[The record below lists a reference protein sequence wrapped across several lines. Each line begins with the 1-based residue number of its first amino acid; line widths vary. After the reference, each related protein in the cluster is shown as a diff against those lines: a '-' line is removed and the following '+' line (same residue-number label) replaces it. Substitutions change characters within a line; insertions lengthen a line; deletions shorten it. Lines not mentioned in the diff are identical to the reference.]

1 MDVTIER
8 RMILFFI
15 IFLFIVVVVVV
26 VVVVVSVLVAYLY
39 SIIERSYEHT
49 EEKNSDY
56 GFL

>member
-15 IFLFIVVVVVV
+15 IFLFIVVVV